1 MSIFDYN
8 PTEQQAFN
16 LLNPTSSTNN
26 SSLLQQLEL
35 IRQQNEADLFAQQ
48 QRAKQEQKVK
58 RKEGLNK
65 FVTYMQN
72 LGLSLQGEDPKTY
85 RAAQE
90 KLRLDAIRE
99 QESSQAAEQVARRRF
114 AGNENMAI
122 LFRNNPEFAM
132 DFLKKELETPGV
144 NVGPQ
149 GQKFGSPPTD
159 TVWRRNVE
167 GQIVLSENNTPIADP
182 IPGTKLFEDQKK
194 LEEAKG
200 VKQEKS
206 LVESGLVLGGLDRI
220 RNRVENAAWFDP
232 ATGFG
237 TRLTK
242 NIAGTTAAD
251 VGELI
256 NTINA
261 SIAFGKLQ
269 AMREASP
276 TGGALGQVSEME
288 LGLLKSTIASLG
300 QNQSEEQFLENL
312 DLIDTYYTNIIKK
325 FNAFPSEAMAQAG
338 YVPIELDKQK
348 IKDFIEID
356 GYKIRPKQ

>member
-1 MSIFDYN
+1 MSIFDN
-8 PTEQQAFN
+8 LTEQQAFN
-16 LLNPTSSTNN
+16 LLNTSSNTNN
-26 SSLLQQLEL
+26 SGLLQQSEL
-35 IRQQNEADLFAQQ
+35 LRQQNEADLLAQQ
-48 QRAKQEQKVK
+48 QRAQQEQRAKP
-58 RKEGLNK
+58 REGFNK
-65 FVTYMQN
+65 FLTAVES
-72 LGLSLQGEDPKTY
+72 LGLTLQGQDPATF
-85 RAAQE
+85 REAQE
-90 KLRLDAIRE
+90 KLRLDALRE
-99 QESSQAAEQVARRRF
+99 QESRQAAEQVARRRF

-122 LFRNNPEFAM
+122 LFRNNPEFAR
-132 DFLKKELETPGV
+132 DFLLKELETPGV

-159 TVWRRNVE
+159 TVWRRDAK

-182 IPGTKLFEDQKK
+182 IPGTKLFEARKK
-194 LEEAKG
+194 VEEAKG

-256 NTINA
+256 KQIEA
-261 SIAFGKLQ
+261 SIGFGSLQ